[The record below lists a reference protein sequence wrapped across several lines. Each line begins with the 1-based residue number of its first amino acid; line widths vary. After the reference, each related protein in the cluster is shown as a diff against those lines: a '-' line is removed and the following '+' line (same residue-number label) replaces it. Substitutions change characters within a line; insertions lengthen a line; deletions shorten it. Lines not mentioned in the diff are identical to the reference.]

1 MRHFS
6 LCVVLLVS
14 ISATAQDS
22 VLQFVFTSDVHY
34 GITRSHFRGAD
45 SVSAVVVNRAM
56 IAAIN
61 CLPASRLPADGGVG
75 AGIRLLFVNCWP
87 DSMEQVWMDKQLA
100 SLPAGA
106 PILLFTH
113 SNPGLEARFFTN
125 PNGNHGIDST
135 SRFENLLPE
144 VYQDGNTLKDSTLVE
159 QRELAG
165 FFLHHPAI
173 KAYFHGHNNF
183 TQFYQWQGPDRN
195 ISLPCFRVD
204 SPMKGRRS
212 AKDET
217 LVSFEVI
224 TIDTRKRTMTV
235 REYCWNPVP
244 EEPAVVKWGQ
254 TSTIEL

>member
-1 MRHFS
+1 M
-6 LCVVLLVS
+6 
-14 ISATAQDS
+14 
-22 VLQFVFTSDVHY
+22 
-34 GITRSHFRGAD
+34 
-45 SVSAVVVNRAM
+45 
-56 IAAIN
+56 
-61 CLPASRLPADGGVG
+61 
-75 AGIRLLFVNCWP
+75 AGIYNRMMTPAHPVTPATYNYATGKIHYIREIAGVRLLFVNCWP
-87 DSMEQVWMDKQLA
+87 DSMEQAWMDKQLA

-106 PILLFTH
+106 PVLLFTH
-113 SNPGLEARFFTN
+113 SNPDLEARFFTN

-144 VYQDGNTLKDSTLVE
+144 VYQDGHTLKDSTLVE